1 MAQVQKKFVKK
12 AQSPKRKV
20 LNTSS
25 ESQGADSAKKEEG
38 PKVVTTY
45 NEKRNAFYKLG
56 YNEQHIPN

>member
-1 MAQVQKKFVKK
+1 M
-12 AQSPKRKV
+12 

-56 YNEQHIPN
+56 YNEEHIPN